1 MERDSPGP
9 SLFEQLT
16 SAAILTEIVAI
27 AIAVGISAAAAHF
40 IRAWFRRIESGLDAE
55 SWQWKLLEGGVVT
68 APFFVALLVLLPLR
82 AGLAALDT
90 HVAAVDVALQL
101 VAALLFVRLGVYL
114 FALLMGNKSWVR
126 VWENQI
132 TIAIWL
138 AISFELLG
146 WFDRLESTLDAIDL
160 VPGKAEFSLWA
171 LLKSVVV
178 VTAFV
183 VITSLVARTVERR
196 VMAMQSLALSTRI
209 GISKFSYFL
218 LIGLGILLG
227 VNATGVDLTALTVL
241 TGAIGL
247 GLGFGLQAITSNFV
261 SGFVLLMDKSIK
273 PGDVISFTQHTG
285 TSTENFGWVQELRG
299 RYVVVRDRDGVE
311 TLVPNQNLITNSVI
325 NWSYSDQRVRLRLP
339 VMISYQ
345 DDPEVALELLIEAA
359 REHPRILR
367 DPGPVSRLM
376 SFEDYG
382 MRIECRFWIRDPM
395 NGVNNVRSDVNRKI
409 FQLFREAGITIPV
422 AQREL
427 RMVEPGARRPL
438 VRVAAADA
446 DDGDGEGGGRGRDAT
461 GAEIDADPRR

>member
-1 MERDSPGP
+1 MDRVPPPTS

-27 AIAVGISAAAAHF
+27 AFAAAVSATAAHF
-40 IRAWFRRIESGLDAE
+40 VRLWFRRIESRLEVD
-55 SWQWKLLEGGVVT
+55 SWQWKLLEGGVAVC
-68 APFFVALLVLLPLR
+68 PYFVALIVLLPLR
-82 AGLAALDT
+82 ATLAVLGS
-90 HVAAVDVALQL
+90 HVAAVDAALQL

-114 FALLMGNKSWVR
+114 FSLLMGSKSWVR
-126 VWENQI
+126 AWENQL
-132 TIAIWL
+132 TVGIWL
-138 AISFELLG
+138 MISFELLG
-146 WFDRLESTLDAIDL
+146 WFDRMETTLDAIDL
-160 VPGKAEFSLWA
+160 LPGKATFSLWA

-178 VTAFV
+178 VTGFV
-183 VITSLVARTVERR
+183 VITSLIARAVERR

-209 GISKFSYFL
+209 GISKFAYFF

-339 VMISYQ
+339 VMISYH
-345 DDPEVALELLIEAA
+345 DDPERALELLIDAA

-382 MRIECRFWIRDPM
+382 MRLETRFWIRDPM

-409 FQLFREAGITIPV
+409 WQLFRDAGITIPV
-422 AQREL
+422 SQHEIRV
-427 RMVEPGARRPL
+427 MDPGAMAIRPAL
-438 VRVAAADA
+438 PRERDDA
-446 DDGDGEGGGRGRDAT
+446 DSDR
-461 GAEIDADPRR
+461 